1 MFSEEEKSGISEH
14 VEKTTCTCTCKL
26 YSFSVYHLIFQ
37 RLKVHNK
44 LRKQSIGGSSTAAPG
59 DTGFTAAAI
68 AAAKRQSSG

>member
-1 MFSEEEKSGISEH
+1 MYMYIDSIHF
-14 VEKTTCTCTCKL
+14 
-26 YSFSVYHLIFQ
+26 VYHLIFQ

>member
-1 MFSEEEKSGISEH
+1 MYMYIDSIHFLSI
-14 VEKTTCTCTCKL
+14 T
-26 YSFSVYHLIFQ
+26 SFFQ